1 MAKKVL
7 VEQYYTFNPTSRT
20 ITIPRAIPKES
31 MVLIVNVDQNK
42 VIYNF
47 SDPNLTATSYVV
59 TATATTITLN
69 YNTTT
74 MSSTDNLQFT
84 YDEQWQDV
92 IPAEQS
98 RDPAFKQKVSA
109 ATSLIDTD
117 FEYGA
122 KAEKWENL
130 SLLNGRPSFY
140 YDTTAP
146 GVISDVLA
154 TNGSKTITIYAPYA
168 AGTGTIVTST
178 SSATVTGTSTAF
190 TTQFLIGNALYSTS
204 DVLIGTIVSIESDT
218 SLTLEANAAV
228 TIASTS
234 AFRYAQQAMP
244 SAGSPFQIQDTAF
257 TPANGGYLLET
268 STPNVGS
275 SRWEF
280 TYTCS
285 ANFTG
290 TTGSI
295 YIAGSTTVYSGSFY
309 TGAGITISAVASV
322 SSVAAGSTA
331 NDVVLIL
338 TSARNHGLTVGN
350 LIYLTGAATVATGTQ
365 PGNKSYIVNAV
376 YSPTKFSVIMPAGT
390 TMQTFTNA
398 GTLVAYPRHE
408 AVITHRPIDG
418 GVKITPNSQSHNYQ
432 TIRQTRKYFRY
443 QSGKGTWF
451 AVGAV
456 MKPDF
461 NIDSLTASSTTI
473 TCVTK
478 EPHNFYPGASVKII
492 NATEPGLTTSAY
504 NGTFT
509 VVTVADEFTFTYTA
523 LTVPTSTTAYGFPQ
537 VSLANWSGGSVRLG
551 LGDQQ
556 QGAFFEYDG
565 STMYVVK
572 RTSARQLSG
581 LVSVTN
587 GSDQIQSVT
596 TLGAAKQTKFLKQLV
611 PGEWVVIR
619 GQSYRVMEVINDQR
633 IRVNPEYRGVT
644 QAVATISKTI
654 DIKVPQSQWNMDR
667 LDGTGPSGITLD
679 PNKIQLYHMDFAW
692 QGAGAI
698 RFGIKDQ
705 NGNPI
710 YCHKISHSNNVT
722 EAYWRSG
729 NLPIRYDA
737 NTVTPYTQL
746 SANFAAG
753 ATTLT
758 VASTDG
764 FPSSGML
771 LIANPGKDSTDTA
784 LAVGGP
790 TGSDCY
796 EYVMYSSKT
805 ATTFNITAR
814 SAGLAMNGTGVGG
827 YRTDY
832 FYTSAGTVTTVSGSP
847 VVTTSKPFLV
857 GTVGNAINMA
867 PIGSFV
873 TGTNIPENT
882 YIVGYDSTT
891 NQIKLSSAATGSGAI
906 TNFTVYAMSSNAN
919 GATNSGVS
927 HTYTLNGPVIP
938 VYLHTNQ
945 FSPVLNHWGTA
956 INIDGG
962 FDYDKQAQYSAANPV
977 YNNVYTTQQNA
988 LLSLRLAPAADNGTP
1003 GLMGAK
1009 ELINRIQLKL
1019 RSLGVTTNGSMYITV
1034 VLNPKF
1040 ASNAPTFQ
1048 NYGDSSVTQVAL
1060 HPAGTTVSGGDILF
1074 GFHTNQAGGTTNFT
1088 TTEVS
1093 LENVREL
1100 GNAALGGGTS
1110 NTLTLNSNA
1119 SVFPD
1124 GPDVVTIVAE
1134 NAQLPVAIIPTTV
1147 TSGSPVVTLSDVTGF
1162 QPGWVVTANG
1172 GGGVPVGSV
1181 INSITPQVAGN
1192 FLVSFTKNATS
1203 AVVGSLTISPPGS
1216 VAAKITWSEA

>member
-7 VEQYYTFNPTSRT
+7 IEQYYTFNPTART
-20 ITIPRAIPKES
+20 ITIPRAIVKES
-31 MVLIVNVDQNK
+31 LILIVNVDQNK
-42 VIYNF
+42 VVYNF
-47 SDPNLTATSYVV
+47 SDPNLTASSYVV
-59 TATATTITLN
+59 SGNQTVITLN

-74 MSSTDNLQFT
+74 MSATDNLQFT
-84 YDEQWQDV
+84 YDEQWQDT
-92 IPAEQS
+92 IPAEQT
-98 RDPAFKQKVSA
+98 RDSTMKQKVSA

-117 FEYGA
+117 FEYGS

-140 YDTTAP
+140 FDVTAP
-146 GVISDVLA
+146 GALSDIIA
-154 TNGSKTITIYAPYA
+154 TNSSKTITIYAPYA
-168 AGTGTIVTST
+168 AGTGTIVSST
-178 SSATVTGTSTAF
+178 SSSIITGTSTAF
-190 TTQFLIGNALYSTS
+190 TTQLVVGNALYSTS
-204 DVLIGTIVSIESDT
+204 DVLLGVIASIESDT
-218 SLTLEANAAV
+218 LLTLESNAGV

-234 AFRYAQQAMP
+234 AYRFAQQQMP
-244 SAGSPFQIQDTAF
+244 TAGTPIQIQDTMF
-257 TPANGGYLLET
+257 TPANGGFLLET

-275 SRWEF
+275 SRWEY
-280 TYTCS
+280 TYTCN

-295 YIAGSTTVYSGSFY
+295 YMAGVTTAYAGSFY
-309 TGAGITISAVASV
+309 TAAGIAISAVSSV

-338 TSARNHGLTVGN
+338 TSTRNHGLTVGN

-365 PGNKSYIVNAV
+365 PGNKTYIVNAV

-398 GTLVAYPRHE
+398 GTLVVYPRHE
-408 AVITHRPIDG
+408 AIYTHRPIDG

-456 MKPDF
+456 MKPNF
-461 NIDSLTASSTTI
+461 IIDSLTAVGTAV

-478 EPHNFYPGASVKII
+478 EPHNFYPGASVKVI
-492 NATEPGLTTSAY
+492 NATEPGYTTSAY

-509 VVTVADEFTFTYTA
+509 VLTVADEFTFTYTA
-523 LTVPTSTTAYGFPQ
+523 ATVPTVTTAYGFPQ
-537 VSLANWSGGSVRLG
+537 VSLATWSGGSVRLG

-572 RTSARQLSG
+572 RTSARTLSG
-581 LVSVTN
+581 LVAVTN

-596 TLGAAKQTKFLKQLV
+596 TLGAAKQTKFLKQV
-611 PGEWVVIR
+611 TPGDWVVIR

-633 IRVNPEYRGVT
+633 IRINPEYRGVS
-644 QAVATISKTI
+644 QAVTSISKTI
-654 DIKVPQSQWNMDR
+654 DTRIPQSQWNIDR

-705 NGNPI
+705 LGNPI
-710 YCHKISHSNNVT
+710 YCHKITHSNNST

-737 NTVTPYTQL
+737 NTITPYTSL
-746 SANFAAG
+746 AANFNSG

-771 LIANPGKDSTDTA
+771 LIANPGKDATDSA
-784 LAVGGP
+784 LTTGGP
-790 TGSDCY
+790 TGSDCF

-814 SAGLAMNGTGVGG
+814 SAGLGMNGTGAAG
-827 YRTDY
+827 YRSDY
-832 FYTSAGTVTTVSGSP
+832 FYTSGGTVATVSGSS

-857 GTVGNAINMA
+857 GTVGNALNMA

-891 NQIKLSSAATGSGAI
+891 NQIKLSAAATGTGNI

-919 GATNSGVS
+919 GSTNAGVS
-927 HTYTLNGPVIP
+927 HVFSTTGPIIP
-938 VYLHTNQ
+938 VYLYTNQ

-962 FDYDKQAQYSAANPV
+962 FDYDKQAQYSAANPS
-977 YNNVYTTQQNA
+977 YLNAYTTQQNA
-988 LLSLRLAPAADNGTP
+988 LMSLRLAPAVDNGNP

-1019 RSLGVTTNGSMYITV
+1019 RSIGITTNGSMYVRVI
-1034 VLNPKF
+1034 LNPKF
-1040 ASNAPTFQ
+1040 TANAPTFQ
-1048 NYGDSSVTQVAL
+1048 NYGDSSVTQVAY
-1060 HPAGTTVSGGDILF
+1060 HTAGTTVSGGDILF
-1074 GFHTNQAGGTTNFT
+1074 AFHTNQAGGTTNYT

-1093 LENVREL
+1093 LDNVREL

-1119 SVFPD
+1119 SIFPD
-1124 GPDVVTIVAE
+1124 GPDVVTVTVE
-1134 NAQLPVAIIPTTV
+1134 NAQQPIIAIPTTV
-1147 TSGSPVVTLSDVTGF
+1147 TSGSPVITMSDVTGF

-1172 GGGVPVGSV
+1172 GGGVQVGSIV
-1181 INSITPQVAGN
+1181 NSITPQAAGN

-1203 AVVGSLTISPPGS
+1203 ALVGSLTISPPGS